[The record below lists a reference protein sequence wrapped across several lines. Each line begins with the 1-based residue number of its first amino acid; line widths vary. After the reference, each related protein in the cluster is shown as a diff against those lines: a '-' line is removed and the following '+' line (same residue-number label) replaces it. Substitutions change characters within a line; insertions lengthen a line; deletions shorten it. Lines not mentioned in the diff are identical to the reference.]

1 MIDLTLKLNL
11 LDDEK
16 LNMFKEGDLYFNESV
31 LESSSKHVN
40 DIFLTALDIL
50 DIFEKS
56 DVSDLDNPFKVTYM
70 CEEDYDGLYELQEA
84 LMKYGFLNNRTYA
97 NKYSNNK

>member
-1 MIDLTLKLNL
+1 MIDLNLKLEL
-11 LDDEK
+11 LDDENK
-16 LNMFKEGDLYFNESV
+16 ALFKEGDLYFNESV
-31 LESSSKHVN
+31 LKSSSKYVN
-40 DIFLTALDIL
+40 NIFLTTIDIL

-56 DVSDLDNPFKVTYM
+56 NIDEIDNPFKVTYM

-97 NKYSNNK
+97 KKYLNDK